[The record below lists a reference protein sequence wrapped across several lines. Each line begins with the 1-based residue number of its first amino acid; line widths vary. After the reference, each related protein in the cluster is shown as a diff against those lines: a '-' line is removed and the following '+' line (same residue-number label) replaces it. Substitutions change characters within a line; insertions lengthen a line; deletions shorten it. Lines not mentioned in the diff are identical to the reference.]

1 MQLAHAA
8 SRHDSDLGDGDRAAR
23 AKVRGREMPDHGRA
37 AKQLR
42 VDEHVDDPALA
53 WASAPPAY
61 SNPHEHGEQGAY
73 GAIDHGAMPPPFA
86 PHSDTPFD
94 PHAYAPPGVVHDG
107 TRAMASPSPETAKHL
122 TSEATGL
129 VGARGKTGMTR
140 QLSTSRRA
148 EQNRNAQRVFRERK
162 NKYIAD
168 LENKAANL
176 ENALLAAD
184 EHRRRLADALETIE
198 ILKRD
203 NDTLRVALRAL
214 GGHQAVPSAPP
225 LPLDRAHAHAL
236 LQTPFGQ
243 PGAQPAP
250 RHPHGEGEQEHAGE
264 GEGHDPTAA
273 AVAAAASGGA
283 PYWLLEAV
291 SSANQAPTF
300 PVGHFSQLGDGSIGA
315 EGGHAP
321 QQLGD
326 LRGRGVSRTG
336 DGIIDP
342 SLDDSRIGEGARQR
356 LGHDEIVKSDLG
368 DSSSNPDNLASL
380 SAVAAAAAAASA
392 QKQA

>member
-8 SRHDSDLGDGDRAAR
+8 SRHDGDLSENAR
-23 AKVRGREMPDHGRA
+23 ATRAKTRGREMGDQGRA
-37 AKQLR
+37 TKQLR

-61 SNPHEHGEQGAY
+61 SNPHEHGEHNAY
-73 GAIDHGAMPPPFA
+73 GAIEHGAMPPAFD
-86 PHSDTPFD
+86 PHGGAHFD
-94 PHAYAPPGVVHDG
+94 PHAYAPGVVHDG
-107 TRAMASPSPETAKHL
+107 ARAMPPPAPETSNKHL

-184 EHRRRLADALETIE
+184 EHRRRLADALETVE

-243 PGAQPAP
+243 HGAQHAP
-250 RHPHGEGEQEHAGE
+250 RPAHGEGEQQQHAQE
-264 GEGHDPTAA
+264 GENQDPTTAA

-291 SSANQAPTF
+291 SSANQTHPF
-300 PVGHFSQLGDGSIGA
+300 PVGHFSQLGDGSIST
-315 EGGHAP
+315 EGNPAA

-326 LRGRGVSRTG
+326 QNVLRNNRGVARS

-342 SLDDSRIGEGARQR
+342 SLDDSRQR
-356 LGHDEIVKSDLG
+356 LGHEEIVKNDA
-368 DSSSNPDNLASL
+368 DVSSNPDNLASL